1 MGINSVPQEALRY
14 FKTLGDETRLR
25 LLNILCF
32 QEFNVQELME
42 ILAMGQSRISRHLK
56 LLQNSGIIESRR
68 DGLWAFYRAV
78 DQGPG
83 LRFTESIR
91 YLFDG
96 DQIFES
102 DIERAAE
109 VLRTGNMQSR
119 RFFDSLAPDWEIMK
133 RSIIGELDLVGE
145 IVNRV
150 PRTESAADL
159 GCGSGTLLAGMAERV
174 QTVVGVDSSREM
186 LAEARRRLEIEGRK
200 FDLRIGELEH
210 LPLRD
215 QEVDSAV
222 INLVLHHLRNPRE
235 GLLEARRILRKE
247 GTLIVVDFCKHD
259 EEIMR
264 SRYGDQWL
272 GFSTREIELWLEEAG
287 FTIEEQQLFPVRM
300 GLTVVLYRSIRQI
313 NSG

>member
-1 MGINSVPQEALRY
+1 MPLEAFRY

-32 QEFNVQELME
+32 QEFNVQELTE
-42 ILAMGQSRISRHLK
+42 ILDMGQSRISRHLK
-56 LLQNSGIIESRR
+56 LLQDVGVIESRR

-83 LRFTESIR
+83 QRFTQSIR
-91 YLFDG
+91 YLFEE

-102 DIERAAE
+102 DLERVAE
-109 VLRTGNMQSR
+109 VLRTGEIQSR
-119 RFFDSLAPDWEIMK
+119 RFFDSLAPNWEVMK

-145 IVNRV
+145 IIKRV
-150 PRTESAADL
+150 PSTDSAADL
-159 GCGSGTLLAGMAERV
+159 GCGSGALLEGMAERV
-174 QTVVGVDSSREM
+174 QAVIGVDSSREM
-186 LAEARRRLEIEGRK
+186 LAEARRRLEKKGRE
-200 FDLRIGELEH
+200 FDLRIGEIEH

-222 INLVLHHLRNPRE
+222 INLVLHHLRNPGE
-235 GLLEARRILRKE
+235 GLLEARRVLRKG
-247 GTLIVVDFCKHD
+247 GTLIVVDFCKHE

-264 SRYGDQWL
+264 SRYGDHWL

-300 GLTVVLYRSIRQI
+300 GLTVVLYRSTMQVD
-313 NSG
+313 SE

>member
-1 MGINSVPQEALRY
+1 VPLEALRY

-32 QEFNVQELME
+32 QEFNVQELTE
-42 ILAMGQSRISRHLK
+42 ILDMGQSRISRHLK
-56 LLQNSGIIESRR
+56 LLQDAGVIDSRR

-83 LRFTESIR
+83 QRFTQSIR
-91 YLFDG
+91 YLFEE

-102 DIERAAE
+102 DLERVAE
-109 VLRTGNMQSR
+109 VLRTGEIQSR
-119 RFFDSLAPDWEIMK
+119 RFFDSLAPNWEIMK

-145 IVNRV
+145 IIKRV
-150 PRTESAADL
+150 PSTDSAADL
-159 GCGSGTLLAGMAERV
+159 GCGSGALLEGMAERV
-174 QTVVGVDSSREM
+174 QAVIGVDSSREM
-186 LAEARRRLEIEGRK
+186 LAEARRRLEKKGRE
-200 FDLRIGELEH
+200 FDLRIGEIEH

-222 INLVLHHLRNPRE
+222 INLVLHHLRNPGE
-235 GLLEARRILRKE
+235 GLLEARRVLRKG
-247 GTLIVVDFCKHD
+247 GTLIVVDFCKHE

-264 SRYGDQWL
+264 SRYGDHWL

-300 GLTVVLYRSIRQI
+300 GLTVVLYRSTMQVD
-313 NSG
+313 SE

>member
-1 MGINSVPQEALRY
+1 MINVSAPLEALRY

-32 QEFNVQELME
+32 QEFNVQELTE
-42 ILAMGQSRISRHLK
+42 ILEMGQSRISRHLK

-78 DQGPG
+78 DKGPG
-83 LRFTESIR
+83 QRFTDSIR
-91 YLFDG
+91 YLFQE

-102 DIERAAE
+102 DLERAAE
-109 VLRTGNMQSR
+109 ILRTGSLQSR
-119 RFFDSLAPDWEIMK
+119 RFFDSLAPGWEVMK

-145 IVNRV
+145 IIERI
-150 PRTESAADL
+150 PRTECAADL
-159 GCGSGTLLAGMAERV
+159 GCGSGALLEGMPARV
-174 QTVVGVDSSREM
+174 QTIIGVDSSREM
-186 LAEARRRLEIEGRK
+186 LAEARRRLEKQGRE
-200 FDLRIGELEH
+200 FNLRIGELEH

-235 GLLEARRILRKE
+235 GLLEARRILRKG
-247 GTLIVVDFCKHD
+247 GTLIIVDFCKHD

-272 GFSTREIELWLEEAG
+272 GFSIREIELWLEETG

-300 GLTVVLYRSIRQI
+300 GLTVVLYRSIKHI
-313 NSG
+313 DSG

>member
-1 MGINSVPQEALRY
+1 MPALPEALRY

-42 ILAMGQSRISRHLK
+42 ILDMGQSRISRHLK
-56 LLQNSGIIESRR
+56 LLQDSGIIKSRR
-68 DGLWAFYRAV
+68 DGLWVFYRAV
-78 DQGPG
+78 NQGPG
-83 LRFTESIR
+83 QRFTESIR
-91 YLFDG
+91 YLFEE
-96 DQIFES
+96 DQIFEN
-102 DIERAAE
+102 DLERAAE
-109 VLRTGNMQSR
+109 VLHTGKMQSR
-119 RFFDSLAPDWEIMK
+119 RFFDSLAPDWEVMK

-145 IVNRV
+145 IVKRV
-150 PRTESAADL
+150 PWTDSAADL
-159 GCGSGTLLAGMAERV
+159 GCGSGALLEGMAERA
-174 QTVVGVDSSREM
+174 QTIIGVDSSREM
-186 LAEARRRLEIEGRK
+186 LAEATRRLENKGRE

-235 GLLEARRILRKE
+235 GLLEAQRILQNA

-264 SRYGDQWL
+264 SRYGDHWL
-272 GFSTREIELWLEEAG
+272 GFSIREIEPWLEEAG

-300 GLTVVLYRSIRQI
+300 GLTVFLYRSTKQI
-313 NSG
+313 DS